1 MFFFFGLQHVFRQQ
15 AHGAHFPQLPRQL
28 LLANEYVGSP
38 GGAQH
43 IMKVGV
49 SVSKS

>member
-38 GGAQH
+38 GGAQTYYEGRC
-43 IMKVGV
+43 KC
-49 SVSKS
+49 K